1 MLEVQPAQTRHAN
14 IEDKAARVLVV
25 GAPVLKKITCRGERL
40 HRIARRL
47 NQPGERP
54 AHGGVVIDDKDGG
67 GGRRPRVEGRGGTG
81 RRVEVRLSSE
91 MRNL

>member
-25 GAPVLKKITCRGERL
+25 GAPVLKKMTCRGERL
-40 HRIARRL
+40 HPISAHLDQAR
-47 NQPGERP
+47 ERP
-54 AHGGVVIDDKDGG
+54 AHGGVVIDEKHGG